1 MGSNEKVINKKVV
14 ELIETYNFYFS
25 YFPSDLFE
33 QFKIRILKYERCI
46 TFVMIISTLSQASIR
61 VDRSLVTGSMCFY
74 KRFFFSC
81 LLFFISKGWLM
92 TP

>member
-1 MGSNEKVINKKVV
+1 MVSNKKIINKKVV

-46 TFVMIISTLSQASIR
+46 TFVLIISNCPRLLSGWIDLWSPVRCVFIKDFSSH
-61 VDRSLVTGSMCFY
+61 VFY
-74 KRFFFSC
+74 F
-81 LLFFISKGWLM
+81 L
-92 TP
+92 

>member
-46 TFVMIISTLSQASIR
+46 TFVLIISTLFQASIR
-61 VDRSLVTGSMCFY
+61 WIDLWSPVGCVFIKDFSSHVFY
-74 KRFFFSC
+74 F
-81 LLFFISKGWLM
+81 L
-92 TP
+92 